1 MEKLERQLKLYDR
14 FLRVTKLLDGT
25 IKIYRHSPF
34 SRRQYDVLIIQNQYI
49 GSSNWVLI
57 KINSKDSQ
65 RHNIYGDV
73 LKTNRRIRESK
84 KDSRIHNEI
93 ADFMLQESVV

>member
-1 MEKLERQLKLYDR
+1 LELYDR

-25 IKIYRHSPF
+25 VKIYRHSPF

-49 GSSNWVLI
+49 GSNEWILI
-57 KINSKDSQ
+57 EVNMKDSQ

-73 LKTNRRIRESK
+73 LKTNRGIHEK
-84 KDSRIHNEI
+84 KRDNRVHKEI
-93 ADFMLQESVV
+93 ADFMLEESVV